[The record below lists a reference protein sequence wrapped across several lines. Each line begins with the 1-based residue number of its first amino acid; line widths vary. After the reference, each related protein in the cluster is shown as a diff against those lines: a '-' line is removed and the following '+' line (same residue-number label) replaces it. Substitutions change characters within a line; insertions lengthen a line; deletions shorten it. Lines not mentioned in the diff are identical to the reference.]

1 MPRRSRAREVVLQVL
16 YADDAN
22 PDRSLTDSDQFLQG
36 RLKNAVELVEFA
48 RSLLAGVRR
57 NRGELDE
64 MLNHC
69 ADNWSLSRMAVTDR
83 NVLRLGGYEIVFTET
98 PNAVVINE
106 AVDLAKRFG
115 AKHSGKFVN
124 GILDKLAQSQRAAN
138 GDSTSDPAPNA

>member
-1 MPRRSRAREVVLQVL
+1 VVLQVL

-22 PDRSLTDSDQFLQG
+22 PDRSLAESDQFLRD
-36 RLKNAVELVEFA
+36 RLNNEELEEFA

-69 ADNWSLSRMAVTDR
+69 AENWSLSRMAATDR

-124 GILDKLAQSQRAAN
+124 GILDKIAQSQREAN
-138 GDSTSDPAPNA
+138 GGDPADEPTSNA